1 MNSKELSDKLLSR
14 GVGEMTDAEI
24 IAILT
29 DDDNGVLSDD
39 KIAHLLD
46 GTSLAQLSVAEP
58 VKLRQRGSMGITR
71 AIRLAAAFELGRR
84 VRSQGCEK
92 IESITSSQDVIE
104 LFQPMLS
111 HIKHEEFWV
120 LYLNSAHKIIDKVR
134 AGQGGVSNLIVDHK
148 LIIKRALELLSSAIV
163 VVHNHPSGE
172 AQPSEADIVLT
183 NKLVTAASLFDIEL
197 LDHIIITSGNCLSFR
212 AQKLIE

>member
-1 MNSKELSDKLLSR
+1 MNSKELSNKLLSR
-14 GVGEMTDAEI
+14 GVANLTDDEI
-24 IAILT
+24 IAIIT
-29 DDDNGVLSDD
+29 DDDNGGLSAD
-39 KIAHLLD
+39 KITHLLE
-46 GTSLAQLSVAEP
+46 GTSLAQLSVTEP

-84 VRSQGCEK
+84 VRSEDCEK
-92 IESITSSQDVIE
+92 IDAITSSQDVIT

-111 HIKHEEFWV
+111 HLKHEEFWV
-120 LYLNSAHKIIDKVR
+120 LYLNSAHKIIDKVK

-172 AQPSEADIVLT
+172 AQPSQADIELT

-197 LDHIIITSGNCLSFR
+197 LDHIIVTAGHCVSFR
-212 AQKLIE
+212 AQNLIE